1 MSGKKR
7 FFGRGVTP
15 VTAAASEAVA
25 AGDEAIGALDYRE
38 LPVRGIAIDD
48 EQARVLGVCL
58 DRGDRYLQ
66 PMDDSDAVRE
76 KYKALLELA
85 ESVKTQGL
93 IQPIKVYPI
102 DPDRTDRYR
111 VAAGNRRFVAHL
123 LAGKS
128 TINAHVALARPANLR
143 QVQFVENDAR
153 SDYTPWERVR
163 AIQMLLVEAERNG
176 TPIRKGEALRDAIH
190 TSRSVAFDLWTLAS
204 RNAPEV
210 LEAMRDGL
218 LSNIKEAAAI
228 ARLSKSERARTL
240 DALRGK
246 PQGPTKAKRLT
257 ERKVQGGK
265 PLRVSL
271 GRASHPHVLRALVQR
286 VYPDWSFEG
295 KDLDDPKVATALL
308 EEMLDRF
315 ASEID

>member
-38 LPVRGIAIDD
+38 LPVRGISIDD
-48 EQARVLGVCL
+48 DQARVLGICL
-58 DRGDRYLQ
+58 DRGDQYLK
-66 PMDDSDAVRE
+66 PIDDSDATHE
-76 KYKALLELA
+76 KFQALLELA

-93 IQPIKVYPI
+93 IQPIKVYPV
-102 DPDRTDRYR
+102 DPDRSDRYR

-143 QVQFVENDAR
+143 QVQFIENDAR

-163 AIQMLLVEAERNG
+163 AVRMLLEEAERNG
-176 TPIRKGEALRDAIH
+176 APISKGEALRDAIH
-190 TSRSVAFDLWTLAS
+190 TSRSVAFDLWTLAT

-210 LEAMRDGL
+210 LEAMREGL
-218 LSNIKEAAAI
+218 LNNIKEAAAI
-228 ARLSKSERARTL
+228 ARLSKSERDRTL
-240 DALRGK
+240 KVLRGAARM
-246 PQGPTKAKRLT
+246 GAATKRAT
-257 ERKVQGGK
+257 TRKGEGGK
-265 PLRVSL
+265 SLRVSL
-271 GRASHPHVLRALVQR
+271 GKASRPQVLRALVQR

-295 KDLDDPKVATALL
+295 KDLEDPKVAKALL

-315 ASEID
+315 ASDME